1 MGVEIGNARAR
12 IDLPMQRFRPPRQV
26 VIGTLSVT
34 SLVVVWQVL
43 SSTGAVSPVMLP
55 GPLDLLGKAAYLAGA
70 HSNPPFELER
80 DALLTL
86 ARLLGGFAV
95 AALVGIPVGIA
106 AGVTRW
112 FGRLLSPV
120 LAIFM
125 SIPALALVPILMLLT
140 GLGNA
145 TDFTIVVITAFVPIA
160 MYVYDGVRLIDPK
173 YFWTAR
179 SFGASRRDI
188 VQHVILPAAVVP
200 IVAGFRMGMGYAWRS
215 LVATES
221 LTALGG
227 GLGYTI
233 FQAAEFFDTRT
244 IYLYMLV
251 IAVLGFA
258 IESVFRMLERRTAV
272 RWGLLASQGANDG

>member
-1 MGVEIGNARAR
+1 MHPEARSVGGTGIRLNRLAPSR
-12 IDLPMQRFRPPRQV
+12 RV
-26 VIGTLSVT
+26 VIGSLSVT
-34 SLVVVWQVL
+34 ALLVLWQAL
-43 SSTGAVSPVMLP
+43 SSTGAVSAVMLP
-55 GPLDLLGKAAYLAGA
+55 GPLGLVHKASYLAGFDG
-70 HSNPPFELER
+70 NGQFQMER
-80 DALLTL
+80 DAVLTL
-86 ARLLGGFAV
+86 ARLLSGFLT
-95 AALVGIPVGIA
+95 AALLAIPVGIA
-106 AGVTRW
+106 AGLVRW
-112 FGRLLSPV
+112 IGRALAPF

-173 YFWTAR
+173 FFWTAR
-179 SFGASRRDI
+179 SFGASRGEIIR
-188 VQHVILPAAVVP
+188 HVILPATVVP

-221 LTALGG
+221 LTALSG

-233 FQAAEFFDTRT
+233 FQAAEFFDTQT
-244 IYLYMLV
+244 IYLYMIV

-258 IESVFRMLERRTAV
+258 IESVFRALERRTAV
-272 RWGLLASQGANDG
+272 RWGFLSAQEASDG